1 MCCLGGRVKL
11 PSIPS
16 PPPELMLLWYEDT
29 PEARLFRQHSRSV
42 NNATCLSSFVVN
54 ERTHDTGIS
63 SVIMMGKLTQLI
75 GSLEPE
81 DREQAKF
88 AQLYT
93 VDPATE
99 ASCREGCFYLPTSL
113 SRRQNSTLT
122 KTMWDCVALQKR
134 VNPLVADFKMACE
147 QFETENVKNG
157 RVVISANA
165 KPASEH
171 ERRYNLQVIQFNS
184 ILIIIIIINAISLQI
199 HPNLPQRSLNDGDRR
214 WEPQAGH
221 HSERYWSSRGL

>member
-113 SRRQNSTLT
+113 SKRQNSTLT

-221 HSERYWSSRGL
+221 HSERY